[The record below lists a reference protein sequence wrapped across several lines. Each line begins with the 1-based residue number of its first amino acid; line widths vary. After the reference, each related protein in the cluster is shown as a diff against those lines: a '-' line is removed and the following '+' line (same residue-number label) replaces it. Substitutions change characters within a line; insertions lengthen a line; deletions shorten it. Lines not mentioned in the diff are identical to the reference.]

1 MLDGDELAGV
11 ADQFGALTRAELGR
25 AVDELVFRRGE
36 TAAETARERAV
47 EAALDELRLVAIEQG
62 DETLLAPGPAA
73 LPALPAGAEDLPH
86 VLDAPTRSVEP
97 AALADAAERRLRAG
111 AARAV
116 ADGDPDRI
124 AALLDATYELESW
137 TPATTG
143 VGDVRERLD
152 AALAATED

>member
-25 AVDELVFRRGE
+25 AADELAFRRGE
-36 TAAETARERAV
+36 TVEEATVERAV
-47 EAALDELRLVAIEQG
+47 EAALDNLRLVAVEHDG
-62 DETLLAPGPAA
+62 EALLAPGPAA
-73 LPALPAGAEDLPH
+73 LPTLPAGAENLPH

-97 AALADAAERRLRAG
+97 AALADAAERRLRTA

-124 AALLDATYELESW
+124 AALLDATYDLESW
-137 TPATTG
+137 APAA
-143 VGDVRERLD
+143 VGLDGVRERLD
-152 AALAATED
+152 AALAASGD